1 MKELE
6 GIWWTVNTNKILGK
20 LVITDENK
28 IYLTT
33 YEKLYDANVICG
45 FAGGE
50 KITLVDVVLDRTD
63 IYSDEIYDD
72 ESNKEDTQLKYNV
85 YTYVADIAIFGHVYE
100 RKGDIRLKE
109 VSLYYTNLDQW
120 VDWKVDM
127 PEISTE
133 EESILL
139 KIDKFKEKTVKT
151 EKFDLKI
158 RNPYMIKKLLYNLE
172 INNQIEIVIKDIK
185 NEYIQTVQGI
195 VQCLQFFLILC
206 MGDNINVEKIKA
218 FDLFDREIEIIIG
231 YGKNNYENR
240 SILKNIINYKDV
252 ENDFDNILS
261 KWMKVYEENELLMI
275 NFVKLQTSEDILV
288 SEYMNLMS
296 AIDSLHLL
304 VTNKEQSKESCAE
317 IVKKLL
323 KETNFILKFSEE
335 EIEELAKKV
344 KNIRR
349 YFVHSNKTQKQIV
362 HSNILIIKS
371 IITILI
377 EVIRSRIM
385 LEIGI
390 EQKTLE
396 EYYKSI
402 KELEAVKYDIVNN
415 INQDKEVIS
424 EKAIEGGRVMNSLS
438 KKDKE
443 NIAELNA
450 LLGTKY
456 RENEL
461 DLENSNDLIEA
472 IENSTAEYMDYIN
485 YWGELS
491 DIIGNFDQSLEV
503 FHPEKWFNMVKE
515 KTTESKL
522 IDETIS
528 SLYDASDNMSELA
541 DISEERC
548 KKIWKFMLL
557 GNNKIVQ
564 EYFIGDIS
572 KYKEKELIEAIENTI
587 ENIFEVKYE
596 NQVQNDTRNF
606 ADEIKSYLEN
616 SGEKL

>member
-1 MKELE
+1 M
-6 GIWWTVNTNKILGK
+6 
-20 LVITDENK
+20 
-28 IYLTT
+28 
-33 YEKLYDANVICG
+33 
-45 FAGGE
+45 
-50 KITLVDVVLDRTD
+50 
-63 IYSDEIYDD
+63 
-72 ESNKEDTQLKYNV
+72 
-85 YTYVADIAIFGHVYE
+85 
-100 RKGDIRLKE
+100 
-109 VSLYYTNLDQW
+109 
-120 VDWKVDM
+120 
-127 PEISTE
+127 
-133 EESILL
+133 
-139 KIDKFKEKTVKT
+139 
-151 EKFDLKI
+151 
-158 RNPYMIKKLLYNLE
+158 
-172 INNQIEIVIKDIK
+172 
-185 NEYIQTVQGI
+185 
-195 VQCLQFFLILC
+195 
-206 MGDNINVEKIKA
+206 
-218 FDLFDREIEIIIG
+218 
-231 YGKNNYENR
+231 
-240 SILKNIINYKDV
+240 

>member
-1 MKELE
+1 
-6 GIWWTVNTNKILGK
+6 
-20 LVITDENK
+20 
-28 IYLTT
+28 
-33 YEKLYDANVICG
+33 
-45 FAGGE
+45 
-50 KITLVDVVLDRTD
+50 
-63 IYSDEIYDD
+63 
-72 ESNKEDTQLKYNV
+72 
-85 YTYVADIAIFGHVYE
+85 
-100 RKGDIRLKE
+100 
-109 VSLYYTNLDQW
+109 
-120 VDWKVDM
+120 
-127 PEISTE
+127 
-133 EESILL
+133 
-139 KIDKFKEKTVKT
+139 
-151 EKFDLKI
+151 
-158 RNPYMIKKLLYNLE
+158 
-172 INNQIEIVIKDIK
+172 
-185 NEYIQTVQGI
+185 
-195 VQCLQFFLILC
+195 
-206 MGDNINVEKIKA
+206 
-218 FDLFDREIEIIIG
+218 
-231 YGKNNYENR
+231 
-240 SILKNIINYKDV
+240 
-252 ENDFDNILS
+252 
-261 KWMKVYEENELLMI
+261 
-275 NFVKLQTSEDILV
+275 
-288 SEYMNLMS
+288 
-296 AIDSLHLL
+296 
-304 VTNKEQSKESCAE
+304 
-317 IVKKLL
+317 
-323 KETNFILKFSEE
+323 
-335 EIEELAKKV
+335 
-344 KNIRR
+344 
-349 YFVHSNKTQKQIV
+349 
-362 HSNILIIKS
+362 
-371 IITILI
+371 
-377 EVIRSRIM
+377 
-385 LEIGI
+385 
-390 EQKTLE
+390 
-396 EYYKSI
+396 
-402 KELEAVKYDIVNN
+402 
-415 INQDKEVIS
+415 
-424 EKAIEGGRVMNSLS
+424 MNSLS